1 MWLGRKVKLDT
12 VLPTVQDV
20 SLQNVAT
27 AFDGAGLRAGENS
40 DLVEVKQVEQVVQK
54 VLRSAHK
61 HRHGQAA
68 LATQLTINLLL
79 NIYDL

>member
-1 MWLGRKVKLDT
+1 MEIIS
-12 VLPTVQDV
+12 TVQDV

-27 AFDGAGLRAGENS
+27 AFDSAGLRAGENS
-40 DLVEVKQVEQVVQK
+40 DLVEVKQIEEVVQK
-54 VLRSAHK
+54 ILRSAHK
-61 HRHGQAA
+61 HRHSQAA

>member
-1 MWLGRKVKLDT
+1 MKVKINTLPLT
-12 VLPTVQDV
+12 VYDV
-20 SLQNVAT
+20 SLQNVAS

-40 DLVEVKQVEQVVQK
+40 DLVEVKHIENVVQK
-54 VLRSAHK
+54 VLRSTHK
-61 HRHGQAA
+61 HRNSQAA